1 MGSQCSRLCC
11 RPFKKRLTIK
21 ERVQS
26 IFTQAPSPPSEL
38 YCKHKAVKIYEYLKD
53 RRSQI
58 QNCISEFKLII
69 SSIATE
75 SYAESETNI
84 TILLY
89 SLRTLAEHL
98 KEFLPITY
106 NFLYQLMQNPYF
118 IHVKVIVYETLRITT
133 EMYPDENINDLEDIM
148 IELIKY
154 LSEPKNVSQHE
165 IKLLS
170 AIIVP
175 LHDKSARNNF
185 FD

>member
-1 MGSQCSRLCC
+1 M
-11 RPFKKRLTIK
+11 
-21 ERVQS
+21 
-26 IFTQAPSPPSEL
+26 
-38 YCKHKAVKIYEYLKD
+38 
-53 RRSQI
+53 
-58 QNCISEFKLII
+58 
-69 SSIATE
+69 
-75 SYAESETNI
+75 
-84 TILLY
+84 
-89 SLRTLAEHL
+89 AEHL

-175 LHDKSARNNF
+175 LHDKIARNNF